1 MEKKVRVRFAPS
13 PTGPLHIGGVR
24 TVLYNYLFAK
34 HYQGSFIVRIEDT
47 DQTRFVPGAEEYIY
61 ESLQWCGLEPDE
73 SPIHG
78 GPYAPYKQSER
89 KPIYPIYAQKLL
101 DLGKAYYA
109 FDTSEELEN
118 IRKNYEAEGKT
129 FIYNQETRLQLK
141 NSLTL
146 SETEVKNKLEK
157 GENYVIRFKV
167 DGNEEVIFEDI
178 IRGEVRF
185 NKVQVDDKVLLKS
198 DGMPTYHLAN
208 VVDDYLMKI
217 SHVIRGEEWLP
228 STPLHV
234 LLYQAFGWENEMP
247 KFAHLP
253 LLLKPSGKG
262 KLSKRDG
269 DQLGFPVFPLS
280 WKDPFTGE
288 KSMGYREEGYLP
300 EAFINFLVLQGWNPG
315 TEQEIFSVD
324 ELASIFTLEKVHKA
338 GARFDIKKA
347 IWFNEHYLRSSRD
360 EKILPMLK
368 KEMAKLNYNFS
379 DTTIL
384 QAFHLM
390 KDRISF
396 PKELFIKGKFLFH
409 EPDNFDW
416 STIEK
421 KFTDKT
427 INILTKIHDKWSIC
441 EEWIS
446 TKLEKEF
453 KEAVESHQEKLGNI
467 MPILRNALTGESS
480 GPNLF
485 DICVFFGK
493 FETIKRIFSFIETL
507 KQHFSYK
514 A

>member
-34 HYQGSFIVRIEDT
+34 HYQGTFIVRIEDT

-78 GPYAPYKQSER
+78 GPFAPYKQSER
-89 KPIYPIYAQKLL
+89 KPIYSIYAQKLL

-109 FDTSEELEN
+109 FDTPEELEN

-157 GENYVIRFKV
+157 GDNYVIRFKV

-178 IRGEVRF
+178 IRGEVKF

-280 WKDPFTGE
+280 WKDPSTGE

-315 TEQEIFSVD
+315 TEQEIFSLD

-338 GARFDIKKA
+338 GAKFDIKKA
-347 IWFNEHYLRSSRD
+347 IWFNEHYLRNSRD
-360 EKILPMLK
+360 EKILPILK
-368 KEMAKLNYNFS
+368 NEMTKLNYNFS

-409 EPDNFDW
+409 EPENLDW

-427 INILTKIHDKWSIC
+427 IDILTKIHDKWSVC
-441 EEWIS
+441 EEWNS
-446 TKLEKEF
+446 AKLETEF
-453 KEAVESHQEKLGNI
+453 KEIVESYQEKLGNV

-485 DICVFFGK
+485 DICVFFSK
-493 FETIKRIFSFIETL
+493 FETTKRIFSFIETL
-507 KQHFSYK
+507 KKHFSYK
-514 A
+514 P